1 MKKEK
6 ELKIYDS
13 VLIALKIKK
22 LHMIIWCFSCFPFYA
37 NSNLNNYNNI
47 LS

>member
-22 LHMIIWCFSCFPFYA
+22 TPYDNMVF
-37 NSNLNNYNNI
+37 
-47 LS
+47 

>member
-13 VLIALKIKK
+13 VLMALKIKK
-22 LHMIIWCFSCFPFYA
+22 LHMIICVLVAFRFTQT
-37 NSNLNNYNNI
+37 LI
-47 LS
+47 LKITKIY